1 MEAGGLTVSKV
12 PACNWAAPW
21 LQPYQA
27 VGQAI
32 EREWHSGLPLPQ
44 ALSHA
49 PSAPVRFV
57 PQADLPVNQAYEEY
71 IFHSGCCPTREGLH
85 DFFNGLCW
93 LHFPA
98 TKRRL
103 NQLQAAQIKTAG
115 IQPVRGLVRD
125 ALTLFDENAAILQA
139 PPALWE
145 ALIAKDWQRLFVTLR
160 PLWQEVQLLLFGHA
174 LLEKLVSP
182 RKPMVAH
189 VYRAT
194 EAMKTG
200 VNGGFDLAALDAGLA
215 VDLTAEYLATKPF
228 TPLPVL
234 GVPGWWAANEAT
246 VFYEDAA
253 VFRSAKTARA
263 TASPTLIPST
273 PADKIPPA

>member
-1 MEAGGLTVSKV
+1 MAE
-12 PACNWAAPW
+12 PARNWAAPW
-21 LQPYQA
+21 LQPYQLI
-27 VGQAI
+27 GEAI
-32 EREWHSGLPLPQ
+32 DAEWRSGLPLPLV
-44 ALSHA
+44 LSRV
-49 PSAPVRFV
+49 PNAPVRFV
-57 PQADLPVNQAYEEY
+57 PQADLPIDQAYEDY

-103 NQLQAAQIKTAG
+103 NQLQAAQIKTSG
-115 IQPVRGLVRD
+115 IQSVRGPVRD
-125 ALTLFDENAAILQA
+125 ALTLFDEHAAILQA

-160 PLWQEVQLLLFGHA
+160 PLWQEAKLLLFGHA

-189 VYRAT
+189 VYRANMT
-194 EAMKTG
+194 IKKG
-200 VNGGFDLAALDAGLA
+200 VNARSKFGDLAALDSWLA
-215 VDLTAEYLATKPF
+215 VDLSAEHLATKPF
-228 TPLPVL
+228 APLPVL
-234 GVPGWWAANEAT
+234 GVPGWWAANDTEGFYDDVT
-246 VFYEDAA
+246 VFW
-253 VFRSAKTARA
+253 SAKIALA

>member
-1 MEAGGLTVSKV
+1 MEAGGLTVS
-12 PACNWAAPW
+12 ACNWVMPW
-21 LQPYQA
+21 LQPYQS
-27 VGQAI
+27 VGQVI
-32 EREWHSGLPLPQ
+32 EREWRSGLSLPQ
-44 ALSHA
+44 ALSHV
-49 PSAPVRFV
+49 PNVPVRFV
-57 PQADLPVNQAYEEY
+57 PQADLPASQAYEDY

-115 IQPVRGLVRD
+115 IQPVRGPVRD
-125 ALTLFDENAAILQA
+125 ALTLFDENAAFLQA

-160 PLWQEVQLLLFGHA
+160 PLWQEAQLLLFGHA

-194 EAMKTG
+194 SAMKTG
-200 VNGGFDLAALDAGLA
+200 VCKSFDLAALDAVLA
-215 VDLTAEYLATKPF
+215 ADLTAEHLVTKPF
-228 TPLPVL
+228 APLPVL
-234 GVPGWWAANEAT
+234 GVPGWWAANEEAG
-246 VFYEDAA
+246 FYADAA